1 MEMSWRKAI
10 FVSVS
15 AICGSAVPGVI
26 EGRDD
31 EDVVKQ
37 AQEHA
42 QQVHQMQLSR
52 DQALAM
58 SRPA

>member
-1 MEMSWRKAI
+1 MAETDK
-10 FVSVS
+10 
-15 AICGSAVPGVI
+15 VI
-26 EGRDD
+26 ECVCGAIIEAPD
-31 EDVVKQ
+31 EDSVVSK

-42 QQVHQMQLSR
+42 QETHDMSLSR